1 MVSQFYCFVLVLL
14 IVFDLSSSSTLTSNN
29 FAKHH
34 VRIINNLNNKLL
46 NYHCK
51 SGDDDLGIRTLQ
63 PKGEWEFSFRLHWI
77 ASTLFYCYFW
87 YDNFYAAFDVYS
99 AYLAKVCGGNNY
111 YWTVQEDGFYLYNTY
126 LNTNWKIHDWS
137 K

>member
-14 IVFDLSSSSTLTSNN
+14 IAFDLSSSSTLTSNN

-51 SGDDDLGIRTLQ
+51 SGDNDLGIRTLQ

-99 AYLAKVCGGNNY
+99 AYLAKVWWEQLLLDSTRG
-111 YWTVQEDGFYLYNTY
+111 WIL
-126 LNTNWKIHDWS
+126 LILS
-137 K
+137 KVGSEYKDA

>member
-1 MVSQFYCFVLVLL
+1 MLSQFYCFVLVLL
-14 IVFDLSSSSTLTSNN
+14 IAFDLSSSSTLTSNN

-51 SGDDDLGIRTLQ
+51 SGDNDLGIRTLQ

-99 AYLAKVCGGNNY
+99 AYLAKVWWEQLLLDSTRG
-111 YWTVQEDGFYLYNTY
+111 WIL
-126 LNTNWKIHDWS
+126 LILS
-137 K
+137 KVGSEYKDA

>member
-1 MVSQFYCFVLVLL
+1 MNGRGRRLERKA
-14 IVFDLSSSSTLTSNN
+14 FDLSSSSTLTSNN

-46 NYHCK
+46 YYHCK

-63 PKGEWEFSFRLHWI
+63 PKGAWNLFSPPLDSFNTFL
-77 ASTLFYCYFW
+77 LLFW

-99 AYLAKVCGGNNY
+99 AYLAKVGVGTITIGQY
-111 YWTVQEDGFYLYNTY
+111 RRMDSTY
-126 LNTNWKIHDWS
+126 IIQSSLRI
-137 K
+137 